1 MMSVPNIVFLLHK
14 AINIEL
20 AYKLDSSEFR
30 CQCTRM
36 TCNQILF
43 SPRLK
48 DSWNLSRSQFGKA
61 LKVNSGHRCQSHN
74 EEVGGVEDSKHTKG
88 EAIDISHVEFEPL
101 EKRHL
106 KMILDNNFDVVIEYP
121 TFYHC
126 HNN

>member
-1 MMSVPNIVFLLHK
+1 MMSVPNIIFLLHK

-20 AYKLDSSEFR
+20 AYCLDSSEFR
-30 CQCTRM
+30 CKCDRLI
-36 TCNQILF
+36 CNQILF

-48 DSWNLSRSQFGKA
+48 DSWNLSRAQFNKPF
-61 LKVNSGHRCQSHN
+61 KVNSGHRCQAHN

-88 EAIDISHVEFEPL
+88 EAVDISHVEFEPL
-101 EKRHL
+101 EKRFL
-106 KMILDNNFDVVIEYP
+106 KDILEKNFDVVIEYP